1 LGTRRNEFA
10 SKGIV
15 EFEENLRIL
24 AKFRRIWRKCAILLP
39 LAMRLRSI
47 AHPFDDPR
55 GRAARAAEIL
65 AWRPPPLF
73 GNFLLDPPRAA
84 LLHFLTRIISE
95 MSVLRRAH
103 EVRLSNLD
111 APLEPEPQARQ
122 RAPDQF
128 FAENSKGDE

>member
-1 LGTRRNEFA
+1 
-10 SKGIV
+10 
-15 EFEENLRIL
+15 
-24 AKFRRIWRKCAILLP
+24 LLP
-39 LAMRLRSI
+39 QAACVRFVECS
-47 AHPFDDPR
+47 R
-55 GRAARAAEIL
+55 GGHFPAAFAPDAVPKTAKKNARVAL
-65 AWRPPPLF
+65 
-73 GNFLLDPPRAA
+73 GNFLLDRSRAP

-95 MSVLRRAH
+95 MSALRRAH

>member
-1 LGTRRNEFA
+1 MHQTIDREFA
-10 SKGIV
+10 
-15 EFEENLRIL
+15 
-24 AKFRRIWRKCAILLP
+24 
-39 LAMRLRSI
+39 RLRVQVAFTFEACANGAI
-47 AHPFDDPR
+47 
-55 GRAARAAEIL
+55 GT
-65 AWRPPPLF
+65 F

-95 MSVLRRAH
+95 MSALRRAQ

>member
-1 LGTRRNEFA
+1 MHQTIGDEFD
-10 SKGIV
+10 K
-15 EFEENLRIL
+15 LRL
-24 AKFRRIWRKCAILLP
+24 HAALPRKPCAN
-39 LAMRLRSI
+39 
-47 AHPFDDPR
+47 
-55 GRAARAAEIL
+55 AAIGA
-65 AWRPPPLF
+65 F

-95 MSVLRRAH
+95 MSALRRAQ

>member
-1 LGTRRNEFA
+1 MHQTIGHEFD
-10 SKGIV
+10 K
-15 EFEENLRIL
+15 
-24 AKFRRIWRKCAILLP
+24 
-39 LAMRLRSI
+39 LRSH
-47 AHPFDDPR
+47 AALPR
-55 GRAARAAEIL
+55 KPYANAAIGA
-65 AWRPPPLF
+65 F

-95 MSVLRRAH
+95 MSALRRAQ